1 MAHDTQPTCWTANNP
16 DLTPGRDSM
25 SFGNDSASRRG
36 YTAPMIQR
44 LQFLHSIGNFDTV
57 NAGAQ
62 LPLSRLALIHAE
74 NGRGKTTLTAI
85 LRSLASGNP
94 LPIAERRRLGTQD
107 QPHVV
112 LECTGGLPQAV
123 FQNGIWNQTLSDL
136 VIFDDV
142 FVAENV
148 CTGLTVGPEQRQN
161 LHELILGAQGVQLH
175 QSLQQLV
182 GRIETH
188 NRDLRDR
195 AEAIPVSERNGLT
208 IDQFCALPARL
219 DIETAIAEAERNL
232 AAAREQ
238 EPIRLQPTFTALIL
252 PAIDLPEVTAL
263 LDSQL
268 TNLQADAAERVR
280 QHLATLGPGGESW
293 IADGMQRIQ
302 KPVATSHCPFCA
314 QSVADSPVIQH
325 YTAFFSEAYDQL
337 KQSISTTLD
346 SFVASHGGDTIA
358 AFERSIRIATER
370 RQFWSRFCDVPEVT
384 LDTAAIAR
392 AWQSARDVVTAAL
405 QSKANTPLER
415 AVLNEEARS
424 TVATYQN
431 YCDQIAALSLRM
443 TATNTILASVKQ
455 RAAGAN
461 VATLSAAVA
470 QLKAT
475 RTRHGP
481 AIAALCTAYLTEKE
495 AKTQTES
502 QRDAARTELENYRRA
517 IFPAYQT
524 GVNAYLERFQANFRL
539 ANVEPGNHRGGST
552 CNYQV
557 LINNVHVPVGAGE
570 PANGQPSFRTTLSAG
585 DRNTLALAFF
595 FASVD
600 RHPNRANCVIVIDDP
615 VSSLDDHRT
624 LTTVQHLRRL
634 VLDIAQLV
642 ILSHNRPFLCRIWED
657 AEPTHRCALQV
668 VRNPTGSTLAVWD
681 ANQDCITEHDKRHQR
696 LRGFAAGQIAA
707 SREVAQAIRPT
718 LEAFLRVAFPEFFPP
733 STLLGQFR
741 NTCQQRL
748 GGAGEILAAQDLHEL
763 RDIVEYANRFHYD
776 TNPAWETAVVNDGEL
791 LQFTNRALRFARRS

>member
-1 MAHDTQPTCWTANNP
+1 
-16 DLTPGRDSM
+16 
-25 SFGNDSASRRG
+25 
-36 YTAPMIQR
+36 
-44 LQFLHSIGNFDTV
+44 
-57 NAGAQ
+57 
-62 LPLSRLALIHAE
+62 
-74 NGRGKTTLTAI
+74 
-85 LRSLASGNP
+85 LRSLGTGNP

-123 FQNGIWNQTLSDL
+123 FQNGTWNQTLSDL

-188 NRDLRDR
+188 NRDLRDK
-195 AEAIPVSERNGLT
+195 ADAIPTSERNGLT
-208 IDQFCALPARL
+208 ADQFCALPARL
-219 DIETAIAEAERNL
+219 DIDAAIADAERNL

-238 EPIRLQPTFTALIL
+238 EPIRLQPTFTALTL
-252 PAIDLPEVTAL
+252 PAIDLPNLTTL
-263 LDSQL
+263 LNRQL
-268 TNLQADAAERVR
+268 ADLQAGAAERVR
-280 QHLATLGPGGESW
+280 QHLATLGPEAESW
-293 IADGMQRIQ
+293 VADGMQRIQ
-302 KPVATSHCPFCA
+302 KPVAAAQCPFCA

-325 YTAFFSEAYDQL
+325 YAAFFSEAYEQL
-337 KQSISTTLD
+337 KHTIATTLD
-346 SFVASHGGDTIA
+346 SFVTSHGGDTVA
-358 AFERSIRIATER
+358 AFERSVRIATER
-370 RQFWSRFCDVPEVT
+370 RQFWSRFCDVPEIT
-384 LDTAAIAR
+384 LDTAAVAQ
-392 AWQSARDVVTAAL
+392 AWQSARDVVATAL
-405 QSKANTPLER
+405 QNKANTPLER
-415 AVLNEEARS
+415 VTLNDAAQTS
-424 TVATYQN
+424 IATYQN

-443 TATNTILASVKQ
+443 ETANAVLTSVKQ
-455 RAAGAN
+455 RATGAN
-461 VATLSAAVA
+461 VANLAAIVA
-470 QLKAT
+470 RLHAT
-475 RTRHGP
+475 HARHQP
-481 AIAALCTAYLTEKE
+481 VTAALCTAYLTEKE
-495 AKTQTES
+495 AKTQTET
-502 QRDAARTELENYRRA
+502 QRDAARTVLENYRSA
-517 IFPAYQT
+517 IFPVYQT
-524 GVNAYLERFQANFRL
+524 GVNTYLERFQASFRL

-634 VLDIAQLV
+634 VLDVAQLV

-657 AEPTHRCALQV
+657 ADSAHRCALQV
-668 VRNPTGSTLAVWD
+668 IRNPTGSTLAVWD

-696 LRGFAAGQIAA
+696 LRGFAAGQITAN
-707 SREVAQAIRPT
+707 REVAQAIRPT

-748 GGAGEILAAQDLHEL
+748 GGASEILDAQDLQEL
-763 RDIVEYANRFHYD
+763 RDIVEYANRFHHD
-776 TNPAWETAVVNDGEL
+776 TNPAWETAVVNDAEL